1 MIEIELNTLFSP
13 EKIGNVQIKNRIIR
27 SATYTHMATNDGIPT
42 EQQIEFYSILAKGG
56 TGLIITG
63 QTAINQLGRCSDVQ
77 LCLYDDSQIARHKK
91 LVDAV
96 HDYSEVKIAPQLNH
110 VGRCSFN
117 PYIGINPVGPSPIQ
131 IMTIKTTPREM
142 TIEEIRK
149 IIKNFVDGC
158 RRAYESGYDLVQIQ
172 AAHNYLLS
180 SFLSPYTNK
189 RKDEYGGDTQ
199 SRTKI
204 LVDIY
209 NHVKDEL
216 GKKFPITLKLQTND
230 YIPEGLNFEEGLKIA
245 KLLAEVGYSA
255 IEPSGG
261 GTEYFKVQSFPYAPS
276 AVVTKPEEENYFLPA
291 VEKLEEIKKEC
302 PLILMGGVRDPL
314 RAEKILKENIASF
327 ISISRPLIYEPDL
340 PNRWKSGDLS
350 PPLCT
355 SCNQC
360 YTTTFGGPLYCP
372 IKKKAEKRRIREE
385 KKRAQ

>member
-1 MIEIELNTLFSP
+1 
-13 EKIGNVQIKNRIIR
+13 
-27 SATYTHMATNDGIPT
+27 MATNDGIPT
-42 EQQIEFYSILAKGG
+42 EQQIEFYSILANGG

-63 QTAINQLGRCSDVQ
+63 QTSINRLGRCSDVQ
-77 LCLYDDSQIARHKK
+77 LCLYDDSQVAGHKK

-117 PYIGINPVGPSPIQ
+117 PTIGINPVGPSPIQ
-131 IMTIKTTPREM
+131 IKPIKKTPAEL
-142 TIEEIRK
+142 TIEEIRR
-149 IIKNFVDGC
+149 IIKNFVDAC
-158 RRAYESGYDLVQIQ
+158 RRAYESGYDLVQLQ

-209 NHVKDEL
+209 NQVKDEM
-216 GKKFPITLKLQTND
+216 GKKFPIALKLQTND
-230 YIPEGLNFEEGLKIA
+230 YIPEGLNLEEGLKIA
-245 KLLAEVGYSA
+245 KLLADVGYSA
-255 IEPSGG
+255 IEPTGG
-261 GTEYFKVQSFPYAPS
+261 GTEYYMVQPFPYPS
-276 AVVTKPEEENYFLPA
+276 AIVTKPEEENYFLPA
-291 VEKLEEIKKEC
+291 VEKLKEIKKEC
-302 PLILMGGVRDPL
+302 PLILMGGVRDPFS
-314 RAEKILKENIASF
+314 AEKILNENIANF

-360 YTTTFGGPLYCP
+360 YTTIFTPGPIDCP
-372 IKKKAEKRRIREE
+372 IKKRAEKRRMREE
-385 KKRAQ
+385 KRRAQQ